1 MNRRAFIA
9 TLAAVPAAGV
19 AISSQQPVGS
29 RAPQQLLPSRLSA
42 GDTVGIVAPA
52 SATFQTVDVA
62 IAQESLEALGLK
74 VKVGSHVLSR
84 HGYLAGN
91 DKDRADDIND
101 FFKDDS
107 IRAVLPIRGGWGS
120 SRVLPHLN
128 YETIRRNPKVMV
140 GYSDIT
146 ALHLAIQAK
155 TGLVT
160 FHGPNGMGRWDAWS
174 LDYFRRVLFNG
185 EAVTMEN
192 VKALSDRNALAQTE
206 NRVQTITPG
215 TARGRLIGGN
225 LTVLTAILGSP
236 YVPSFDGAI
245 LFLED
250 VGEDLYRVDRMFTQ
264 LKLAGVLEKVHG
276 VVFGTCAECGPGE
289 GFGSL
294 TLEEILADH
303 VKPLRVPAW
312 FGAMI
317 GHQTPQWTIPVGAEA
332 EIDAAKGTIRL
343 LAPAVR

>member
-1 MNRRAFIA
+1 MGSVTVVRP
-9 TLAAVPAAGV
+9 PALRPGARV
-19 AISSQQPVGS
+19 A
-29 RAPQQLLPSRLSA
+29 L
-42 GDTVGIVAPA
+42 VAPA
-52 SATFQTVDVA
+52 GPLLERDDLTRSCELCHTLGFEPVLGTHAGARAGFFAGTDAQRLADLNAALADPA
-62 IAQESLEALGLK
+62 I
-74 VKVGSHVLSR
+74 
-84 HGYLAGN
+84 
-91 DKDRADDIND
+91 D
-101 FFKDDS
+101 
-107 IRAVLPIRGGWGS
+107 AVWCIRGGVGLTRILD
-120 SRVLPHLN
+120 RVD
-128 YETIRRNPKVMV
+128 YDGFARRPKPVI
-140 GYSDIT
+140 GFSDVT
-146 ALHLAIQAK
+146 ALLNALHRV
-155 TGLVT
+155 TGAVT
-160 FHGPNGMGRWDAWS
+160 FHGPMARAAMS
-174 LDYFRRVLFNG
+174 AFSRQHFERVLG
-185 EAVTMEN
+185 QAEAAGRLGCLPVPADVLVPQRERI
-192 VKALSDRNALAQTE
+192 VSL
-206 NRVQTITPG
+206 VPG
-215 TARGRLIGGN
+215 TAEGPLVGGN
-225 LTVLTAILGSP
+225 LTLLQTLVGTRFLPDL
-236 YVPSFDGAI
+236 DGAI